1 MMEKEGGLMQ
11 KLMDYGKYLN
21 LNFGNDVINII
32 TKIYENKGKS
42 ELFSISHPD
51 VLNKLIKMAK
61 VQSVEASNKIEG
73 IFTTD
78 KRLKEIVLSKATPL
92 NRDESEIAG
101 YRSALELI
109 HTSYAHMDVSPNIIL
124 QLHKILY
131 QFSGQSFGGKY
142 KNSDNIIEE
151 RDRFGNRTVR
161 FIPVKSYLVEEY
173 VNQLCAEYDY
183 IINQNIIDPLFVIP
197 IFIFDFLCIHPF
209 NDGNGR
215 MSRLLT
221 LLLLYKSGYYVGKY
235 ISIEK
240 IIENTK
246 DTYYDTLQLSNIGW
260 HEQDNDCS
268 SFIKYYLGVVVHA
281 YRLLEERYIIVR
293 EEKVSN
299 EERVYKY
306 ISESIT
312 PISKKE
318 LVDVLTDISQIT
330 IERQLSSLLK
340 KNMIEKVGV
349 GRSTRYSVI

>member
-1 MMEKEGGLMQ
+1 MQ
-11 KLMDYGKYLN
+11 KLMDYDKYLN
-21 LNFGNDVINII
+21 LSFGNDVINIVI
-32 TKIYENKGKS
+32 KIYEYKGKS

-51 VLNKLIKMAK
+51 VLDKLIKMAK
-61 VQSVEASNKIEG
+61 VQSVEASNRIEG

-78 KRLKEIVLSKATPL
+78 KRLKEIVLSKVTPM

-109 HTSYAHMDVSPNIIL
+109 HNSYDHMDISPNIIL
-124 QLHKILY
+124 QLHKTLY
-131 QFSGQSFGGKY
+131 QFSGQSFGGRY

-151 RDRFGNRTVR
+151 RDQFGNRTVR
-161 FIPVKSYLVEEY
+161 FIPVKPYLIEEY
-173 VNQLCAEYDY
+173 VNQLCKEYNY
-183 IINQNIIDPLFVIP
+183 IINQSIIDPLFIIP

-240 IIENTK
+240 IIETTK
-246 DTYYDTLQLSNIGW
+246 NTYYDTLQLSNIGW

-268 SFIKYYLGVVVHA
+268 SFIKYYLGVIVHA

-293 EEKVSN
+293 EEKLSN
-299 EERVYKY
+299 EDRVLRY
-306 ISESIT
+306 ISKSIT
-312 PISKKE
+312 PVSKKE
-318 LVDVLTDISQIT
+318 LVDILTDISQIT
-330 IERQLSSLLK
+330 IERQLRNLLR
-340 KNMIEKVGV
+340 KNKIDKIGV
-349 GRSTRYSVI
+349 GRSTKYKVL

>member
-1 MMEKEGGLMQ
+1 MQ
-11 KLMDYGKYLN
+11 KLMDYSKYLS
-21 LNFGNDVINII
+21 LNFGNEVINIV
-32 TKIYENKGKS
+32 TKIYEYKGKS

-51 VLNKLIKMAK
+51 VLEKLIKMAK
-61 VQSVEASNKIEG
+61 VQSVEASNRIEG
-73 IFTTD
+73 IFTSD
-78 KRLKEIVLSKATPL
+78 KRLKEIVLSNVTPL

-109 HTSYAHMDVSPNIIL
+109 HTSYDHMDISPNIIL

-142 KNSDNIIEE
+142 KNSDNIVEE
-151 RDRFGNRTVR
+151 RDQFGNRSVR
-161 FIPVKSYLVEEY
+161 FIPVKPYLVQEY
-173 VNQLCAEYDY
+173 VNQLCAEYNY
-183 IINQNIIDPLFVIP
+183 ILRQNIIDPLFIIP

-260 HEQDNDCS
+260 HEKENDCS
-268 SFIKYYLGVVVHA
+268 SFVKYYLGVVVGA

-312 PISKKE
+312 PVSKKE

-330 IERQLSSLLK
+330 IERQLNNLLK

-349 GRSTRYSVI
+349 GRSTRYRVL